1 MTETSSIVIK
11 WAGKEY
17 PIEGLT
23 NETSVLSLKELI
35 YEKTNVL
42 PARQKLLNLKHKGKP
57 PTDETLLV
65 NLNLKNG
72 AKIMMMGSSEQ
83 AIKDVSEVINDPSVI
98 NDFDEDIAQQL
109 STEYRE
115 EYLNKVSN
123 RVKSYEVKILNEPRE
138 GKKLL
143 VLDIDYTLFD
153 HKSAAETG
161 RELMR
166 PYLHEFL
173 TTAYEDYDIV
183 IWSATNMK
191 WIEEKMKVLG
201 CDNHPDYKLAFYLD
215 SRAMISIHADK
226 YGVIEVKP
234 LGVIWGK
241 FPQYNKDNT
250 IMFDDLRR
258 NFLMNPFNGLKIRPF
273 RNAHTSRS
281 TDKELLKLS
290 AYLKKISTLSSF
302 ETLDHKH
309 WEKYLTKS

>member
-1 MTETSSIVIK
+1 MTRNICQITLVVLFIV
-11 WAGKEY
+11 
-17 PIEGLT
+17 
-23 NETSVLSLKELI
+23 
-35 YEKTNVL
+35 
-42 PARQKLLNLKHKGKP
+42 GKP
-57 PTDETLLV
+57 PTDETLLA

-98 NDFDEDIAQQL
+98 NDFEEEIAQQL

-173 TTAYEDYDIV
+173 TTAYE
-183 IWSATNMK
+183 
-191 WIEEKMKVLG
+191 VLTHL
-201 CDNHPDYKLAFYLD
+201 NE
-215 SRAMISIHADK
+215 IHYILLVEIILRK
-226 YGVIEVKP
+226 YR
-234 LGVIWGK
+234 
-241 FPQYNKDNT
+241 Q
-250 IMFDDLRR
+250 
-258 NFLMNPFNGLKIRPF
+258 
-273 RNAHTSRS
+273 S
-281 TDKELLKLS
+281 
-290 AYLKKISTLSSF
+290 
-302 ETLDHKH
+302 
-309 WEKYLTKS
+309 

>member
-1 MTETSSIVIK
+1 MAETSSIVIK

-57 PTDETLLV
+57 PTDETLLA

-98 NDFDEDIAQQL
+98 NDFEEEIAQQL

-201 CDNHPDYKLAFYLD
+201 CDNHLDYKLTFYLD